1 LTNSIKLWGFKMDST
16 ESNALKMDFLSSD
29 ALKNR
34 TSMEKISLIVEK
46 VKAGDLLVMEG
57 GLTPSEEAELI
68 ETTMREIDIENFV
81 GIDIYTLE
89 KDKISFFG
97 LSKKKT
103 IGITIIGPA
112 NVMKSVKKKSN
123 FLSMIANLGD
133 SGASLH

>member
-1 LTNSIKLWGFKMDST
+1 MDST

>member
-1 LTNSIKLWGFKMDST
+1 MDSK

-29 ALKNR
+29 ALKTR
-34 TSMEKISLIVEK
+34 TSMEKISMIVDK
-46 VKAGDLLVMEG
+46 VKEGDLLVIEG

-89 KDKISFFG
+89 KDKSSFFG

-112 NVMKSVKKKSN
+112 NVMKAVKKKQN